1 MEFICSLDGAGS
13 VDLPSDT
20 TPPGTASARCA
31 VLQATTLTSWSFDGE
46 PWVQVWNVP
55 KPLDFSTSRT
65 EPLRAS
71 GFSSGLISTTV
82 HSRQRWP
89 SFQPCS
95 FGQNA
100 QT

>member
-1 MEFICSLDGAGS
+1 M
-13 VDLPSDT
+13 
-20 TPPGTASARCA
+20 
-31 VLQATTLTSWSFDGE
+31 SF
-46 PWVQVWNVP
+46 
-55 KPLDFSTSRT
+55 T

-100 QT
+100 QTRRRVESASPLPRYSPSVWRHGGSAALRSACVSG